1 MHRTYNSITALCC
14 LGMLLFANLTTA
26 QQKTLTL
33 AEAKQM
39 ALANNREIQQ
49 AQQQVAAAS
58 AAKSAAN
65 AANKPTVDGSVF
77 GLYLGE
83 PMSTIL
89 PETSVNGSVALSE
102 VLYAGGK
109 IKNGRKIAASAYNLE
124 TSQQALTQSEV
135 FLNTESAYWNLL
147 SLYEQVTLA
156 KKYLASLDTLL
167 TDVTNRY
174 EVGFINKNDV
184 LRVKVRMNNAEISL
198 QAAQDG
204 LEISKR
210 SFAQMIGLNTLDFVL
225 AEDLDAID
233 VVPELLNDPD
243 TFVSQRPEVA
253 MLEEAVAMQTLQT
266 SLLKG
271 DRRPSVAVSVNGI
284 YSAGKHI
291 DFSDGSNQFTS
302 AIGVISVNVPILD
315 WGARKHNV
323 KEQEA
328 QTEVQKLTLENTKEL
343 IAIEIRNANLEL
355 NRAIKQVA
363 LSKESLQ
370 QAEENLRLLN
380 DQFKAGI
387 ITGKDVLEGQVLWQS
402 AYAQLIDAKTTL
414 KINEATYQKAIAAY

>member
-1 MHRTYNSITALCC
+1 MYRIYNPITALCC
-14 LGMLLFANLTTA
+14 LGMLIFANLTIA

-33 AEAKQM
+33 EEAKQM
-39 ALANNREIQQ
+39 ALTNNREIQQ
-49 AQQQVAAAS
+49 AEQHVAAAS

-65 AANKPTVDGSVF
+65 AANKPTVDGSLF

-83 PMSTIL
+83 PMSTML
-89 PETSVNGSVALSE
+89 PETSVNGSVAVSE

-109 IKNGRKIAASAYNLE
+109 IKNGRKIAESAYNLQ

-135 FLNTESAYWNLL
+135 LLNTESAYWNLL
-147 SLYEQVTLA
+147 SMYEQVKLA

-167 TDVTNRY
+167 TDVTNKY
-174 EVGFINKNDV
+174 EVGFINKNDM
-184 LRVKVRMNNAEISL
+184 LRVKVKMNTAEISL
-198 QAAQDG
+198 QEAQDG

-225 AEDLDAID
+225 AEDLNTID
-233 VVPELLNDPD
+233 VLPELLDDPD
-243 TFVSQRPEVA
+243 IFVSQRPEVA

-284 YSAGKHI
+284 YSAGKNI

-302 AIGVISVNVPILD
+302 AIGVVSLSVPILD

-328 QTEVQKLTLENTKEL
+328 QTEVQKLELENTKEL

-380 DQFKAGI
+380 DHFKAGI

-402 AYAQLIDAKTTL
+402 AYAQLIEAKTSL
-414 KINEATYQKAIAAY
+414 KINEATYQKVIAAY

>member
-1 MHRTYNSITALCC
+1 
-14 LGMLLFANLTTA
+14 MLLFANLTTA

-49 AQQQVAAAS
+49 AEQQVAAAS

-83 PMSTIL
+83 PMSTML

-253 MLEEAVAMQTLQT
+253 MLEEAVAIQTLQT

-302 AIGVISVNVPILD
+302 AIGVVSVNVPILD